1 MDLDLEPI
9 TLLVTFGLWG
19 FILFLLWGVPF
30 GFSRIRDKIIISVAS
45 LPIIYGIV
53 VWQKNR

>member
-1 MDLDLEPI
+1 MDMDLEPI
-9 TLLVTFGLWG
+9 TLLVTGGMWA
-19 FILFLLWGVPF
+19 FILFLLWVMPF
-30 GFSRIRDKIIISVAS
+30 GFSGMREKILMTILS